1 MTFPRIYS
9 HNNKILVLTRNFH
22 RHWFN
27 GSLGYC
33 SCQYLPMIHFILV
46 LSNKK
51 CPYTTK
57 HLVIKSLRNQRLEI
71 VLKLV
76 CACYTREEG
85 QFYRQIFDMAGIE
98 SILKY
103 KYHTRLL
110 HYSTKQIVNFKF
122 SLQVTHFIDMFDIH
136 GLNLIFMYKIYWSIM
151 KEPQSQ
157 KMNSNINILIYLV

>member
-27 GSLGYC
+27 GSFG
-33 SCQYLPMIHFILV
+33 ILFMLV
-46 LSNKK
+46 PSHGTFYIGLSNKK

-57 HLVIKSLRNQRLEI
+57 HLVIKSLRNQRLKI

-76 CACYTREEG
+76 CACYAREEG
-85 QFYRQIFDMAGIE
+85 QFYRQIFDIAGIE

-103 KYHTRLL
+103 RYHTELL
-110 HYSTKQIVNFKF
+110 HYSTKHLNRKLQIFPIVFF
-122 SLQVTHFIDMFDIH
+122 TSYSFYRYV
-136 GLNLIFMYKIYWSIM
+136 
-151 KEPQSQ
+151 
-157 KMNSNINILIYLV
+157 